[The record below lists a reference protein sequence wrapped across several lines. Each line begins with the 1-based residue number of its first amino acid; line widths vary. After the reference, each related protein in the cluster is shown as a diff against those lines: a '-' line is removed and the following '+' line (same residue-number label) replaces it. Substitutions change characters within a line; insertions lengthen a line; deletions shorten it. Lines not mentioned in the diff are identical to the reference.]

1 MNNHFFSRTGRLTR
15 RDYALRIGVLF
26 GATALAL
33 HIAFY
38 FLVPAAYT
46 AATAFFREAT
56 AAFWIFL
63 IIGFALII
71 TLVYTL
77 FPLLAIPATVRRL
90 HDIGCSGSLAFPLL
104 FAGLIP
110 IGLPMLALLFLA
122 GVLEMM
128 NLSPD
133 LIFFDSPEEV
143 GLVLGSFAFVY
154 IFLVFI
160 GIFVLA
166 LFSAWIF
173 LKKGDPVANRYGEP
187 PVEEE
192 LPPVRAAYF
201 PTQGTIARTPF
212 IMRSLLLLAA
222 AAILVP
228 SLIEATL
235 YPVVLM
241 LDAMRILP
249 TGLDF
254 FVLLLSPN
262 LFPLA
267 LLPLILCR
275 LRTLGRSKWEAAL
288 TCAPFLPCLLLSWK
302 ISAVLGELDRVDYAT
317 PLDSTPLYDY
327 ISISSDGNS
336 FLIALSILCGILA
349 LIGITRLLH
358 RDAEYDNTSSS

>member
-33 HIAFY
+33 NIAFY
-38 FLVPAAYT
+38 LLVPAAYT
-46 AATAFFREAT
+46 AATTFFREAT

-77 FPLLAIPATVRRL
+77 LPLLAIPATVRRL

-154 IFLVFI
+154 IFLVFV

-201 PTQGTIARTPF
+201 PTQGTISRTPF

-254 FVLLLSPN
+254 FVLLLSSN

-302 ISAVLGELDRVDYAT
+302 ISAVLGELDRVDDAT

-358 RDAEYDNTSSS
+358 RDEEYDNVSSS

>member
-33 HIAFY
+33 NIAFY
-38 FLVPAAYT
+38 LLVPAAYT

-77 FPLLAIPATVRRL
+77 LPLLAIPATVRRL

-241 LDAMRILP
+241 LDA
-249 TGLDF
+249 
-254 FVLLLSPN
+254 LS
-262 LFPLA
+262 A
-267 LLPLILCR
+267 
-275 LRTLGRSKWEAAL
+275 E
-288 TCAPFLPCLLLSWK
+288 LSM
-302 ISAVLGELDRVDYAT
+302 
-317 PLDSTPLYDY
+317 
-327 ISISSDGNS
+327 
-336 FLIALSILCGILA
+336 
-349 LIGITRLLH
+349 H
-358 RDAEYDNTSSS
+358 